1 MTEHK
6 EHNEIRYLLSRWYE
20 GGTTPDEER
29 RLTEFF
35 ATAGT
40 LPSDLENER
49 VMFRTIDA
57 VDEQGVEI
65 PEELARRIDNALEV
79 EMARERKTTSATSRF
94 HRWMIAAGAV
104 AASLAAALM
113 VHDFVVKDND
123 PVRQQIQLAVNTS
136 SMPVASAPDTAVFIV
151 DEVNTVPA
159 KSSQVRDNA
168 KRRLALSARKSK
180 AAPVSDD
187 SCKRESDVDMYLSE
201 AEEQQLIADN
211 YRVVRDEREADAILS
226 SVFVRLEGSLM
237 EESYRI
243 SDINA
248 EYEMEMTK
256 LYN

>member
-40 LPSDLENER
+40 LPPDLENER

-57 VDEQGVEI
+57 VDEQEVEI

-123 PVRQQIQLAVNTS
+123 PVRQRIQLAVNAS

-151 DEVNTVPA
+151 E
-159 KSSQVRDNA
+159 
-168 KRRLALSARKSK
+168 
-180 AAPVSDD
+180 
-187 SCKRESDVDMYLSE
+187 
-201 AEEQQLIADN
+201 
-211 YRVVRDEREADAILS
+211 
-226 SVFVRLEGSLM
+226 
-237 EESYRI
+237 
-243 SDINA
+243 
-248 EYEMEMTK
+248 
-256 LYN
+256 